1 MPSPT
6 PIYTVS
12 YDSLQLPGYVQSE
25 DGPIILGSN
34 IEKVFG
40 RDGGINTPT
49 GANLRSIQLQML
61 LISSLD
67 VGTGMEHLDNVR
79 NQYREAAAILTR
91 PFGENELVIHD
102 TDRYYMAKVD
112 RISAPQT
119 ADTSSRK
126 LRYTVDFT
134 AQPWAIST
142 VAQTESFSGNG
153 TVTVSGMTGSRR
165 TYPILVVPDTVDT
178 FTADD
183 EHGHTIQFDRGAFT
197 STITIDCAKME
208 ANRPNN
214 PAMTT
219 MLNLNFG
226 CYYDP
231 LTDGDD
237 LVLTVTGF
245 TGSGSVT
252 VNVPK
257 RYEL

>member
-1 MPSPT
+1 MANPAPL
-6 PIYTVS
+6 YVVS
-12 YDSLQLPGYVQSE
+12 YAGEQLPGYVQGE
-25 DGPIILGSN
+25 DAPIVLGSN
-34 IEKVFG
+34 AEKVFG

-49 GANLRSIQLQML
+49 GANLRGIQLQFI
-61 LISSLD
+61 LISEL
-67 VGTGMEHLDNVR
+67 GNATGMQHLDNLR
-79 NQYREAAAILTR
+79 GQYREAAAILSR

-112 RISAPQT
+112 KISMPQSVERSRT
-119 ADTSSRK
+119 AI
-126 LRYTVDFT
+126 YTVDFT

-142 VAQTESFSGNG
+142 VAQTASFSGNG
-153 TVTVSGMTGSRR
+153 TVTVSGLNGSRR
-165 TYPILVVPDTVDT
+165 TYPILSVPGTVDA
-178 FTADD
+178 FTATD
-183 EHGHTIQFDRGAFT
+183 EHGHTIEFDRGALT

-208 ANRPNN
+208 ANRPSN

-231 LTDGDD
+231 LTDGDN

-252 VNVPK
+252 VDVPK